1 MDFESDPRRSASHDN
16 TIAHLAGPLLAGTGN
31 TPIALGAVAGG
42 FGASVDWSSRQPLLL
57 IGTRVPV
64 GERGFTVTVQVTPRR
79 DVAPSSTTVRFAP
92 FSEAGAFLPA
102 WPSGPLA
109 IPDAAPPFDVV
120 VSAAGTPPGIATDD
134 LLELRLIEG
143 VLGQVLYVVGAEK
156 QRLRRQARELLALRQ
171 LRFAFDENDPDHQ
184 RMGHAL
190 DRLGADLGVPR
201 LTDRLDWDAG
211 QQQAVS
217 VSEREPDEQYRRR
230 LKMYRPFLMPNRR
243 RVEGALTALGVEAS
257 VNEPN
262 SEFAVAIQLVSSPD
276 DAPRKAFLDWLRA
289 QHLVQPGI
297 QIPASRL
304 LPTLVRAEQQE
315 VLTRIGAPNGSFAFP
330 PAAYVSPLM
339 AEALD
344 RAGRCRAALG
354 VTRAWKV
361 LRAQDDAGGSRYEL
375 GLGVDIETPPAAELD
390 LMAKNLASGNVTP
403 GTDLETAQLVGSL
416 VPVPEASDPIGSW
429 LLRPCG
435 FKTVHAVADRW
446 YLSHFPAFGTVIHA
460 QPGTPL
466 ALDAMFEAPGDPGQ
480 NAVLWNG
487 LRDVKSD
494 ASAAN
499 IPPWTES
506 PSSQQLWSGATVPAA
521 SALAAFAAARL
532 STPDNQA
539 DLARTRS
546 ALNDVPPELLT
557 TLVLNATMS
566 AGLIAGTAAAVQQLT
581 VLAQSLRTRELASAL
596 PLVAGSSVLL
606 VVGATSLPGSGAP
619 LSSRQLGFRWYVL
632 PVNGIQGTLERAV
645 GPRNRYTLPAAS
657 GLSAV
662 VAVSLARGDQEDPR
676 GCIRPYEA
684 RVDLP
689 DGQLIDLPTYERLM
703 NLLERAVPLGVVVDT
718 RALREKHVDPS
729 GQGSPTPLS
738 GRLAHTFRA
747 FRQRR
752 HLGIINN
759 DQ

>member
-1 MDFESDPRRSASHDN
+1 
-16 TIAHLAGPLLAGTGN
+16 
-31 TPIALGAVAGG
+31 
-42 FGASVDWSSRQPLLL
+42 
-57 IGTRVPV
+57 
-64 GERGFTVTVQVTPRR
+64 
-79 DVAPSSTTVRFAP
+79 
-92 FSEAGAFLPA
+92 
-102 WPSGPLA
+102 
-109 IPDAAPPFDVV
+109 
-120 VSAAGTPPGIATDD
+120 
-134 LLELRLIEG
+134 
-143 VLGQVLYVVGAEK
+143 
-156 QRLRRQARELLALRQ
+156 
-171 LRFAFDENDPDHQ
+171 
-184 RMGHAL
+184 MGHAL

-243 RVEGALTALGVEAS
+243 RVEGALSALGVEAT

-289 QHLVQPGI
+289 QHLVQPGV
-297 QIPASRL
+297 QVPASRL
-304 LPTLVRAEQQE
+304 LPTLVRAEQQA
-315 VLTRIGAPNGSFAFP
+315 VLTRIGAPNGSFVFP
-330 PAAYVSPLM
+330 PGAYVSPLM

-375 GLGVDIETPPAAELD
+375 GLGIDIETPPAAELD
-390 LMAKNLASGNVTP
+390 LMAKNLAAGNVTP

-416 VPVPEASDPIGSW
+416 VPVPAVSDPIGSW

-435 FKTVHAVADRW
+435 FKTVHAEADRW
-446 YLSHFPAFGTVIHA
+446 YLSHFPAFGTVIRS

-466 ALDAMFEAPGDPGQ
+466 ALEAMFEAPGDPGQ

-506 PSSQQLWSGATVPAA
+506 PSTQQLWSGATLPSA
-521 SALAAFAAARL
+521 SALGAFAAARL

-546 ALNDVPPELLT
+546 ALNEVPPELLT

-566 AGLIAGTAAAVQQLT
+566 AGLLAGTAVAVQQLT
-581 VLAQSLRTRELASAL
+581 ALAQFLRARELASAL

-606 VVGATSLPGSGAP
+606 VVGATSLPGSGVP

-632 PVNGIQGTLERAV
+632 PVNGLQGTLARAV
-645 GPRNRYTLPAAS
+645 GPRNTYTLPAAS

-662 VAVSLARGDQEDPR
+662 VAVSLARSDQEDPR

-703 NLLERAVPLGVVVDT
+703 NLLERAVPIGVVVDT

-729 GQGSPTPLS
+729 GQGSATPLS